1 MNHTRRASI
10 LSAVTAALGLS
21 ALLGMG
27 CGRPAAAQQAQDLVL
42 TDWDKGA
49 VALGPGMTLEN
60 GAGTSPT
67 GEALSRIQFG
77 GKEDAFDVLTR
88 VNLPP
93 TAGQVSCFVK
103 DDGAAPHGQSALFTD
118 SQGFTGVGA
127 TVWSSPET
135 NTYTT
140 PVTGPR
146 WSWRVDFFKAKPQAP
161 FSFRGLR
168 MVNRDG
174 QDVAMT
180 LGPMHVT
187 YTPDDAH
194 WLYTDLQPKV
204 ISSRDGVLPPL
215 TLRVANLGTT
225 ARTFALTAVPVERSG
240 IAVSTPPVALG
251 TVTLGPNQ
259 LKSLPVTLPLKLLG
273 RYTIHY
279 QAGDGQMGQDEV
291 AVVNARDLADGFRHQ
306 AAARTWFSVPTR
318 QPGNVGGKAQ
328 ITVAAASNGI
338 GPVPIFPIGPR
349 VPRHLTPWT
358 MALAQRPPTP
368 GTMTVLETQLSPAW
382 LLRSGDTG
390 LTLFGDSRKAGL
402 GAPTHIAFATAAG
415 TRVLAAGVSLDAAAL
430 KTMAQPWLLVWWQGA
445 DGWRQWDAPSLVV
458 FQHRPSSIRLD
469 ENGVSVKFAG
479 PAGYVTTMPLFGY
492 AKLPQQ
498 AAFAQDP
505 RQFRLPPDWPADQL
519 HPWTWAT
526 HLPPFVAA
534 RCAWWTGA
542 LRQIPYSVHETYAID
557 HGTGSVAIH
566 DAFDYADVPND
577 WNTTPIVLAPLS
589 PSLALARRGGYPI
602 TVGAKLTDCQ
612 CATLLGPYVAVE
624 GQRSLDY
631 RLNIGPY
638 WMQAADPN
646 VSPVPAGADTAAA
659 RAQSALLHAA
669 AQSTS
674 DDEAQMWDYHDENSI
689 WNMQGADIRD
699 AAVQTAYTVGSGRQ
713 DRKGWLQSRV
723 LDTLLDRTRYR
734 MDERGETLTR
744 RYFVGPGI
752 GDFSAGDYG
761 DAGKLGTDSI
771 WDAWLYAYHT
781 GDYQTIADHWDLIT
795 SLNVTPLTMSW
806 AGQGRATIAEMG
818 DEAPPMLALARL
830 AYAVGDRETYA
841 AAVLW
846 YARELVHTVIKEGA
860 FVQYRTE
867 FRPWGPGWDT
877 PTETATNLWGS
888 NAGWQGGG
896 FRTMRPGENQ
906 WNNFYVRLDDP
917 DTLRFQRKYAAWLP
931 RREADM
937 ATSADARG
945 SAPLYF
951 IRTALL
957 GDDPATAWA
966 DYARDGAKAQDTP
979 ATLRAVAE
987 RTFPPHLETLIPPT
1001 APTVPGGD
1009 WAQSQSGGNGF
1020 GLVSQPQMLSG
1031 QWPSPHWF
1039 AWDAPAPISGL
1050 EWGEKWTFGAFAPA
1064 GGGPP
1069 EKITADEIDPTAT
1082 VYTLAGR

>member
-127 TVWSSPET
+127 
-135 NTYTT
+135 
-140 PVTGPR
+140 
-146 WSWRVDFFKAKPQAP
+146 AKPQAP

-469 ENGVSVKFAG
+469 GVCHDDATVRLRQTP
-479 PAGYVTTMPLFGY
+479 PAGSVCPRPQAVPTAPGLARRPTAPLDLGH
-492 AKLPQQ
+492 AS
-498 AAFAQDP
+498 AAL
-505 RQFRLPPDWPADQL
+505 RR
-519 HPWTWAT
+519 
-526 HLPPFVAA
+526 
-534 RCAWWTGA
+534 GA
-542 LRQIPYSVHETYAID
+542 LRLVDRGA
-557 HGTGSVAIH
+557 
-566 DAFDYADVPND
+566 
-577 WNTTPIVLAPLS
+577 APD
-589 PSLALARRGGYPI
+589 SL
-602 TVGAKLTDCQ
+602 
-612 CATLLGPYVAVE
+612 
-624 GQRSLDY
+624 QR
-631 RLNIGPY
+631 P
-638 WMQAADPN
+638 
-646 VSPVPAGADTAAA
+646 
-659 RAQSALLHAA
+659 
-669 AQSTS
+669 
-674 DDEAQMWDYHDENSI
+674 
-689 WNMQGADIRD
+689 
-699 AAVQTAYTVGSGRQ
+699 
-713 DRKGWLQSRV
+713 
-723 LDTLLDRTRYR
+723 
-734 MDERGETLTR
+734 
-744 RYFVGPGI
+744 
-752 GDFSAGDYG
+752 
-761 DAGKLGTDSI
+761 
-771 WDAWLYAYHT
+771 
-781 GDYQTIADHWDLIT
+781 
-795 SLNVTPLTMSW
+795 
-806 AGQGRATIAEMG
+806 
-818 DEAPPMLALARL
+818 
-830 AYAVGDRETYA
+830 
-841 AAVLW
+841 
-846 YARELVHTVIKEGA
+846 
-860 FVQYRTE
+860 
-867 FRPWGPGWDT
+867 
-877 PTETATNLWGS
+877 
-888 NAGWQGGG
+888 
-896 FRTMRPGENQ
+896 
-906 WNNFYVRLDDP
+906 
-917 DTLRFQRKYAAWLP
+917 
-931 RREADM
+931 
-937 ATSADARG
+937 
-945 SAPLYF
+945 
-951 IRTALL
+951 
-957 GDDPATAWA
+957 
-966 DYARDGAKAQDTP
+966 
-979 ATLRAVAE
+979 
-987 RTFPPHLETLIPPT
+987 
-1001 APTVPGGD
+1001 
-1009 WAQSQSGGNGF
+1009 
-1020 GLVSQPQMLSG
+1020 
-1031 QWPSPHWF
+1031 
-1039 AWDAPAPISGL
+1039 
-1050 EWGEKWTFGAFAPA
+1050 
-1064 GGGPP
+1064 
-1069 EKITADEIDPTAT
+1069 
-1082 VYTLAGR
+1082 